1 MFHLLNARLEQAAGR
16 QPELIRH
23 RRHLHRNPEVGLELP
38 DTHEYLAEAL
48 AGLGLRPRVHPGA
61 GVTAVV
67 RGRAAGPVAILRS
80 DMDALPVQEASGEPF
95 ASQRPGAMHA
105 CGHDLHM
112 AMLLGAAACL
122 AEEPPAH
129 DTVLVFQPGEEADRG
144 AVPTLAAHPELA
156 VTEATAF
163 AVHVHATWESGRVFT
178 RPGTFMAYGDWFR
191 IGFRGPGG
199 HASQPHLAGN
209 PIVAGADL
217 VLALR
222 EEVARLRGEEFLVAT
237 VTESLMGNT
246 VNVIPAHGSLRGT
259 LRTFSPRQRDAL
271 LAGLRRIAAEAAA
284 ANGLAVEVEVIEGY
298 PAVVNHEEY
307 VAGLTGTLAEAGIPV
322 GSMPEP
328 STVIEDFAYFLQCWP
343 GAMVYLGAAVPGRT
357 AFNHSADVVFDEA
370 VLTTGAALHL
380 IAAEGGARWA
390 NRTSAP

>member
-1 MFHLLNARLEQAAGR
+1 MDEKLLQQAAARVGQAAQR
-16 QPELIRH
+16 MPEMIGH
-23 RRHLHRNPEVGLELP
+23 RRHLHRNPEVGLALP
-38 DTHEYLAEAL
+38 DTHEYLADAL
-48 AGLGLRPRVHPGA
+48 AGLGLRPQVHPDA
-61 GVTAVV
+61 GVTAVIP
-67 RGRAAGPVAILRS
+67 GRTAGLTTILRA
-80 DMDALPVQEASGEPF
+80 DMDALPVQEDSGEPF
-95 ASQRPGAMHA
+95 ASQRPWAMHA

-122 AEEPPAH
+122 AEQPTAH

-163 AVHVHATWESGRVFT
+163 AVHVHATWQAGTVFT

-209 PIVAGADL
+209 PIVAGAEL

-222 EEVARLRGEEFLVAT
+222 EEVRRLTGEEFLVAT

-246 VNVIPAHGSLRGT
+246 VNVIPAHGGLRGT
-259 LRTFSPRQRDAL
+259 LRTFSSGQREAL
-271 LAGLRRIAAEAAA
+271 LTGLRRIAAEAAA
-284 ANGLAVEVEVIEGY
+284 ANGLAVEVEVTEGY
-298 PAVVNHEEY
+298 PAVVNDEAY
-307 VAGLTGTLAEAGIPV
+307 VAGLTRLLGELAIPV
-322 GSMPEP
+322 GAMPEP
-328 STVIEDFAYFLQCWP
+328 STVIEDFAYFLQRWP

-357 AFNHSADVVFDEA
+357 AFNHAADVVFDEA
-370 VLTTGAALHL
+370 VLATGAALHL
-380 IAAEGGARWA
+380 IAAERSS
-390 NRTSAP
+390 TTYT